1 MSTHEKHVLK
11 MAPPYDDKL
20 VSRIEDGFTE
30 LLGFRVQFEVTED
43 PALLCGFVAYV
54 RGVVYDVSGKTQL
67 AGIEEHL
74 MDSMIVPAPVIKEE
88 DDDS

>member
-1 MSTHEKHVLK
+1 MSTHEKYVLK
-11 MAPPYDDKL
+11 VAPPYDDDL
-20 VSRIEDGFTE
+20 VRRIEDGFSG
-30 LLGFRVQFEVTED
+30 LLGFKVQFEVTED

-67 AGIEEHL
+67 GDIQEHL
-74 MDSMIVPAPVIKEE
+74 MDSMIVPPAVIKEE